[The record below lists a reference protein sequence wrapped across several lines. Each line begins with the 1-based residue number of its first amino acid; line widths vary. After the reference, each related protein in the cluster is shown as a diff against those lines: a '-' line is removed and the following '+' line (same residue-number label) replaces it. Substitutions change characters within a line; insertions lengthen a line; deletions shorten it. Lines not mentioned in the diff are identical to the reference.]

1 LVTVIDRR
9 SWEGA
14 GLGSKVELFAAI
26 RRDAR
31 VEGLSVRALA
41 MRYRVHR
48 RTVRQALESA
58 QPPARKSPQRSSPAL
73 EPVRDAIDAMLR
85 EDVAA
90 PRKQQHTARRVF
102 ERLVDEHGAR
112 LSYSTVVNYVW
123 QRRPQI
129 VAEARARAGVVDGFV
144 PQTHGPGRDAE
155 VDFAEVWVRLVGVMT
170 KCHLF
175 TLRMSFS
182 GKAIHRVYPS
192 QGQEAFFEG
201 HVAAF
206 EELGG
211 VPCGQIRYDNLKPA
225 VYRVCFG
232 RNRAESQRWIM
243 FRSHHGIDAFYCI
256 PGQEGAHEK
265 GGVEGE
271 VGRFRRRW
279 FVPVPDVASLAE
291 LNARLAQ
298 ADACEDARHVDGRA
312 ATIGSDFAVEAPL
325 LAPLSGEAFDCALTL
340 TPKVDR
346 YARIPVRQC
355 RYSVPAR
362 LIGRRVRV
370 KLSASTVAV
379 FDGSARVAE
388 HDRLVTRGGEHLVL
402 DHYLEILAGK
412 PGALPGSTPLAQA
425 RADGSFTAA
434 HEALW
439 AAARAKHGDTAGT
452 RALIEVL
459 LLHRRMPRAQVLAGI
474 TATLAAGSVS
484 PDVVAI
490 EARKAAVD
498 LRPDTSTDMSTVDR
512 MVSRP
517 RRSPA
522 RLVTLPARRNAA
534 QLPPDA
540 RPAPSVA
547 DYDQL
552 LTRTPTTPPGRAS

>member
-1 LVTVIDRR
+1 
-9 SWEGA
+9 
-14 GLGSKVELFAAI
+14 LGSKVELFAAI

-41 MRYRVHR
+41 VRYRVHR
-48 RTVRQALESA
+48 RTVRQALASA
-58 QPPARKSPQRSSPAL
+58 VPPARKPPRRSSPRL
-73 EPVRDAIDAMLR
+73 DAARELIDAMLR
-85 EDVAA
+85 EDLVA
-90 PRKQQHTARRVF
+90 PSKQRHTCRRIF
-102 ERLVDEHGAR
+102 ERLVDEHGAEI
-112 LSYSTVVNYVW
+112 SYSSVVNYVGH
-123 QRRPQI
+123 RRPQI
-129 VAEARARAGVVDGFV
+129 VAEARDRAGVVDGFV
-144 PQTHGPGRDAE
+144 PQTHLPGADAE
-155 VDFAEVWVRLVGVMT
+155 VDFGEVWVRLDGVLT

-206 EELGG
+206 DALGG

-225 VYRVCFG
+225 VHRVCFG
-232 RNRAESQRWIM
+232 RNRIESQRWIA
-243 FRSHHGIDAFYCI
+243 FRSHYGFDAFYCQ
-256 PGQEGAHEK
+256 PGKDGAHEK

-291 LNARLAQ
+291 LNDRIAT
-298 ADACEDARHVDGRA
+298 ADDGEDARHVDGRVRS
-312 ATIGSDFAVEAPL
+312 IGANFAVEARALGALP
-325 LAPLSGEAFDCALTL
+325 GEAFDCALTL
-340 TPKVDR
+340 TPRVDR

-370 KLSASTVAV
+370 RLSASQVEV
-379 FDGSARVAE
+379 FDGSRLVAA
-388 HDRLVTRGGEHLVL
+388 HPRLVTRGAERLVL
-402 DHYLEILAGK
+402 DHYLEVLAGK

-425 RADGSFTAA
+425 RKDGSFTST
-434 HEALW
+434 HEAFW
-439 AAARAKHGDTAGT
+439 AAARARHGDGQGT

-474 TATLAAGSVS
+474 TAALAAGSVS

-490 EARKAAVD
+490 EARKAAATTLPTVD
-498 LRPDTSTDMSTVDR
+498 ERQSTVDNP
-512 MVSRP
+512 VSQP
-517 RRSPA
+517 RRSPT
-522 RLVTLPARRNAA
+522 RLVTLQARRNTAK
-534 QLPPDA
+534 LPADA

-552 LTRTPTTPPGRAS
+552 LTATTANSGRIS